1 MKLQVSYGYNTVV
14 IDNLLCVY
22 TAKIRVKLAN
32 EEDINEWFN
41 THFNIIRGKNGCIIV
56 SYAVTSSIEHHNNIT
71 IINNLLCNIMHKRI
85 DAKYSPKVKQYDDY
99 NESIYCDLPF

>member
-22 TAKIRVKLAN
+22 TGKIRVKLAN
-32 EEDINEWFN
+32 EEDINEWYGLG
-41 THFNIIRGKNGCIIV
+41 FNIIRGKNGCIIV

-71 IINNLLCNIMHKRI
+71 TINNLLCDIMHKRI
-85 DAKYSPKVKQYDDY
+85 DAKYHPQFQPYLQVE
-99 NESIYCDLPF
+99 ESDFPF